1 MRADRTEV
9 SWDSGKSKWLVRI
22 SVGEE
27 VILRY
32 CDLPQR
38 ASENDLRAAALQTLR
53 DEGYEVDGAEIKI
66 QNTQAA

>member
-32 CDLPQR
+32 CSLPQR
-38 ASENDLRAAALQTLR
+38 ASESDLRAAAQKTLQ
-53 DEGYEVDGAEIKI
+53 DEGYEIDGAEIKI
-66 QNTQAA
+66 QNAQAA

>member
-1 MRADRTEV
+1 MRADRTDV

-38 ASENDLRAAALQTLR
+38 ASENDLRAAAQKTLQ
-53 DEGYEVDGAEIKI
+53 DEGFEPVDAAITI
-66 QNTQAA
+66 HTSQAA

>member
-1 MRADRTEV
+1 MRADRTDV

-38 ASENDLRAAALQTLR
+38 ASENDLRAAAQKTLK
-53 DEGYEVDGAEIKI
+53 DEGFEPDDSAITI
-66 QNTQAA
+66 HTSQAA